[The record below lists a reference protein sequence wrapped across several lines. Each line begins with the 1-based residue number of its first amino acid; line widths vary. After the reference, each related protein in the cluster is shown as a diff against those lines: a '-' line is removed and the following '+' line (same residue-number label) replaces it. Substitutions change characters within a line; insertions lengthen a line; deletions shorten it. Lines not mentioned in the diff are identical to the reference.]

1 MSDDTLDPTP
11 YDFRTHFNEIA
22 REIHQTAVEKGWWK
36 EEQEVLDLLRA
47 QDRPELAAK
56 VELWYNATKLDLIHS
71 ELAEALEGLRHHN
84 PASDHI
90 PEFTAVEEELADV
103 FIRMCDLAAKRGWRL
118 PEAIEAKME
127 FNDGRAYMHGGKAV

>member
-1 MSDDTLDPTP
+1 MNDIMNSTP
-11 YDFRTHFNEIA
+11 FRTFFNEIA
-22 REIHQTAVEKGWWK
+22 RKIHQTAVEKGWWK
-36 EEQEVLDLLRA
+36 EEQEVLDILRT

-84 PASDHI
+84 PPSDHI

-103 FIRMCDLAAKRGWRL
+103 FIRMCDLATKRGWRVA
-118 PEAIEAKME
+118 EAIEAKME